1 MSQLFRTEAEV
12 MVATAGNVDSV
23 NSNVQGE
30 LNRLRGVVDSL
41 RGSWAGNAQVSF
53 DNLMERYNV
62 AAVRLQEAL
71 ASISDNLRSN
81 SHNFS
86 EVEATNS
93 ASFDRVGAAGL
104 SL

>member
-12 MVATAGNVDSV
+12 MIATAGNVDSV
-23 NSNVQGE
+23 NSNVHSE

-53 DNLMERYNV
+53 DNLMERYNL
-62 AAVRLQEAL
+62 AALRLQEAL
-71 ASISDNLRSN
+71 TAIADNLRSN

-86 EVEATNS
+86 DVEASTTS
-93 ASFDRVGAAGL
+93 SFDSVGSGL
-104 SL
+104 NL